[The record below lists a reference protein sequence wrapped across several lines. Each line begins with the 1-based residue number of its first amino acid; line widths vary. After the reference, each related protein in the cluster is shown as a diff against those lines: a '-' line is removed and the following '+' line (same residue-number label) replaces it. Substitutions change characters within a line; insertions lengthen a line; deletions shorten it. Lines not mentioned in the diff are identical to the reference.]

1 MNQIDLGTRT
11 IHQII
16 QLIKKRQIRPGQKL
30 PTELQLTQKFK
41 VGRST
46 VREAIQV
53 LIHSGIL
60 KARQG
65 SGTYVNNLSEIQE
78 TNQKLWPTQKM
89 LEREAVR
96 EIINQPIND
105 NQWLILKA
113 RLARRNQLLRQ
124 GDFKNFV
131 SADINFHNYIIKLS
145 QNPYLIRWYQELAIP
160 WRTHLNRL
168 IIRNR
173 PYRGN
178 SQRHVQL
185 FKALISRN
193 EALTLKLINQ
203 IGK

>member
-16 QLIKKRQIRPGQKL
+16 RLIKSRQIRPGQKL
-30 PTELQLTQKFK
+30 PTEIQLTHKFK

-65 SGTYVNNLSEIQE
+65 SGTYVNNLSRIQE

-89 LEREAVR
+89 IEREAVH

-105 NQWLILKA
+105 NRWLILKA
-113 RLARRNQLLRQ
+113 RLARRDQLLRK

-131 SADINFHNYIIKLS
+131 NADINFHDYIIKLS
-145 QNPYLIRWYQELAIP
+145 QNPYLIQWYQELTIP

-168 IIRNR
+168 IIKHR

-185 FKALISRN
+185 FKALINRN
-193 EALTLKLINQ
+193 ETLALKLIDQ